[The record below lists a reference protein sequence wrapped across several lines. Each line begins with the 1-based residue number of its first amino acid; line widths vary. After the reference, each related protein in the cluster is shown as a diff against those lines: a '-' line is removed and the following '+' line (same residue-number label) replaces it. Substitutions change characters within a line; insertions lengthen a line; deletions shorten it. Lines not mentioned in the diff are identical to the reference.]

1 MAPVDPSVYAV
12 IMAGGG
18 GTRFWPLSR
27 QRKPK
32 QFLSIAGEQSLLQT
46 TWDRALEIVS
56 GPENVI
62 VVTANDYESMT
73 IGQIPDLLQENLLL
87 EPQARNTA
95 PCIAWATAAI
105 RDRDADAV
113 EVVMPSDHLITDVQ
127 AFRSAVATAVDAS
140 REHGALAT
148 FGVSPRY
155 PETGYGYIEAGT
167 TLSSTDDSS
176 IEVFRVENFREK
188 PDFETAEG
196 YVTAGNYYWNSGIF
210 VWTAAEIW
218 RSLEEHLPKVCS
230 AGKRMVKEVDP
241 EARAVTYAEMPAISI
256 DFGVMERA
264 ENVVIVRAD
273 FDWSDVGSWAALHE
287 VSVKSEGD
295 NVAFGEIVQ
304 IDSTGNLVHAPDTR
318 VVMLGVDNLAV
329 VHTGDVVL
337 VASLER
343 SQDVKLLRER
353 LEVLG
358 LDHLL

>member
-1 MAPVDPSVYAV
+1 MASVDPRVYAV

-46 TWDRALEIVS
+46 TWDRALEIVY

-62 VVTANDYESMT
+62 VVTANDYESMAHD
-73 IGQIPDLLQENLLL
+73 QLPDLLQENLLV

-95 PCIAWATAAI
+95 PCVAWATAVI
-105 RDRDADAV
+105 RDRDVDAV

-127 AFRSAVATAVDAS
+127 AFGSAVTTAVEAS
-140 REHGALAT
+140 RDHGVLAT
-148 FGVSPRY
+148 FGITPRY

-167 TLSSTDDSS
+167 TLSSAGDSS
-176 IEVFRVENFREK
+176 IEVFRVEHFREK

-196 YVTAGNYYWNSGIF
+196 YVSAGNYYWNSGIF
-210 VWTAAEIW
+210 VWTAGGIW
-218 RSLEEHLPKVCS
+218 TSLEEYLPEVCS
-230 AGKRMVKEVDP
+230 AAKRMIEDVDP
-241 EARAVTYAEMPAISI
+241 EARAVAYAEMPGISI
-256 DFGVMERA
+256 DFGVMEQA
-264 ENVVIVRAD
+264 KNVVIVRAG

-287 VSVKSEGD
+287 ASVKSEGD
-295 NVAFGEIVQ
+295 NVAFGEIAQ

-318 VVMLGVDNLAV
+318 VVLLGVDNLVV
-329 VHTGDVVL
+329 VHTDDAVL

-353 LEVLG
+353 LEALG